1 VRIRD
6 ASRFAIAPAVPGAV
20 RAVAAGLCCL
30 AGIARPAMAQMSK
43 RATGP
48 PIDLSYLWAAA
59 IGVTLVLLIQRV
71 SNRRR
76 AARRRRERHR
86 QRHQAD

>member
-1 VRIRD
+1 MRIRD
-6 ASRFAIAPAVPGAV
+6 ARRFAVAPAGPGAV
-20 RAVAAGLCCL
+20 RTVAAGLCCL
-30 AGIARPAMAQMSK
+30 AVIAAPARAQMSK
-43 RATGP
+43 RGNTP
-48 PIDLSYLWAAA
+48 PVDLSYLWAAA

-86 QRHQAD
+86 HHAD